1 MSKRSNRPLARSA
14 RGLCALLISLPL
26 VAGAQD
32 PGPQMPPPGAGL
44 TPTGGVPPE
53 LMEAMQIQRKLRAAV
68 EKSLED
74 PAIATQRTALMAEV
88 QAAMTALDP
97 TAKGKLERLEAL
109 SKQAEGLAEDDQAG
123 IQKLMEE
130 GRGLTMDLQKLE
142 KKALESPALKAK
154 AEALD
159 AAVKAKVKAVEPDF
173 EKLEARMGELS
184 KRLQGPM
191 GGPPQMPPPGG
202 N

>member
-1 MSKRSNRPLARSA
+1 M
-14 RGLCALLISLPL
+14 G
-26 VAGAQD
+26 G
-32 PGPQMPPPGAGL
+32 PPGGM
-44 TPTGGVPPE
+44 PPE
-53 LMEAMQIQRKLRAAV
+53 LMEAMQIQMKLRAAV

-109 SKQAEGLAEDDQAG
+109 SKQAEGLQKANDQAG
-123 IQKLMEE
+123 MQKLMEE
-130 GRGLTMDLQKLE
+130 GRGLAMGLQDLE
-142 KKALESPALKAK
+142 KKVLENPALKAK

-159 AAVKAKVKAVEPDF
+159 AAVKAKVKTVEPDF

-184 KRLQGPM
+184 KKLQGPM

-202 N
+202 H